1 MESFFQPVVDKIK
14 QLLHDQLEQL
24 RKKSN
29 VSIQVRLFLLPEVI
43 ALLVQRADTIL
54 WCQTIILVGGFGD
67 SPYLNNTLR
76 EWCRSQGRISL
87 LCPEHPCVPNPQ
99 TNIYHSSL
107 ILCFFRQASVVK
119 GAALRG
125 LKGLV
130 PEKRIARLHY
140 GLSVMFPFREQIDP
154 QESIFYYEWD
164 GLKYC
169 NTRMEWMIT
178 KVGDRVRGQERG

>member
-1 MESFFQPVVDKIK
+1 M
-14 QLLHDQLEQL
+14 
-24 RKKSN
+24 
-29 VSIQVRLFLLPEVI
+29 
-43 ALLVQRADTIL
+43 
-54 WCQTIILVGGFGD
+54 
-67 SPYLNNTLR
+67 
-76 EWCRSQGRISL
+76 
-87 LCPEHPCVPNPQ
+87 
-99 TNIYHSSL
+99 
-107 ILCFFRQASVVK
+107 
-119 GAALRG
+119 RG

-178 KVGDRVRGQERG
+178 KVGDRIRGQERG